1 MRPRF
6 RGAAPAVATQ
16 VGGDD
21 GVRLG
26 EVPDAGAPTVVRL
39 REAVEQQH
47 GIAAAREG
55 DEIVRLVDTAAAIL
69 SGGDR
74 TGRRAGLQCHQSSGR
89 FGVIVVQHVLRYQT
103 YPGWSASTGWP
114 MAVERGR

>member
-1 MRPRF
+1 MRPGF
-6 RGAAPAVATQ
+6 RGAARAVATQ

-26 EVPDAGAPTVVRL
+26 EVPNAGAPTVVRL

-55 DEIVRLVDTAAAIL
+55 EEIVRLVDPAAAIL
-69 SGGDR
+69 SGRDR
-74 TGRRAGLQCHQSSGR
+74 AGHRAGLQCHQSSDR
-89 FGVIVVQHVLRYQT
+89 LGVIVVQHVFMSDCATRSIWVG
-103 YPGWSASTGWP
+103 PHRPA
-114 MAVERGR
+114 GRRQ